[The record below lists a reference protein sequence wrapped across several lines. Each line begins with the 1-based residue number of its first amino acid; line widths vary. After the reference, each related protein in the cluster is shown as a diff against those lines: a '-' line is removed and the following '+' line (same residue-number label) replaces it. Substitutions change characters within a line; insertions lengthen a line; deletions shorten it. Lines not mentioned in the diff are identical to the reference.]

1 MRFALLLTAL
11 LCLTGNSHAGATE
24 SKHSAAVPEE
34 DSGYIQDSIMMP
46 SGPAFPPRG
55 TEAMTGSEFARLTE
69 RLNASERD
77 SIILSEVAAGN
88 IPDGLR
94 KPVYL
99 TDTLDDANGKTHE
112 VIWRVLPDFIAIGND
127 SDFMRVP
134 MLPLTAQ
141 KIADRFNA
149 VLPTRRMSD
158 LIHSHSSFKAVPHP
172 MTPDATMTTVPVFAR
187 HDSIVEACRMAAGA
201 LPGQLTAGHK
211 KDIVITNRIA
221 CEPGRLFIYGWH
233 YPDGKAIQ
241 PLSAAH
247 SVDYVD
253 YSHGVRLVSDDI
265 VIDGRPYSI
274 KQILRDP
281 VLYRLLSDE
290 DGPMETVGY
299 KE

>member
-1 MRFALLLTAL
+1 MRFTLLLTAL
-11 LCLTGNSHAGATE
+11 LLLTGNSYAATE
-24 SKHSAAVPEE
+24 SKHSAAVPEQG
-34 DSGYIQDSIMMP
+34 DGYIACAITMP
-46 SGPAFPPRG
+46 HGPAFPPRDK
-55 TEAMTGSEFARLTE
+55 EAMTGSRFTRLTE
-69 RLNASERD
+69 KLNASERD
-77 SIILSEVAAGN
+77 SIIFREIVAGN
-88 IPDGLR
+88 IPGWLR

-99 TDTLDDANGKTHE
+99 TDTVADAGGKAHE
-112 VIWRVLPDFIAIGND
+112 IIWRVLPDFIAIGDD

-141 KIADRFNA
+141 KIADHFGA

-158 LIHSHSSFKAVPHP
+158 LIHRHSTFKAIPHP
-172 MTPDATMTTVPVFAR
+172 MTPDSTMTTVPVFAR
-187 HDSIVEACRMAAGA
+187 HDSIVEAERTAGGA

-221 CEPGRLFIYGWH
+221 GEPGRLFIYGWH

-247 SVDYVD
+247 SVGYVD

-299 KE
+299 KEW